1 MNAKERELEELVNQV
16 EADNVFSMPPLFELY
31 ATLFSILIA
40 IIFFIYPTMLVESEG
55 AYSIMLAIMPQTGWA
70 LSFFTACMLKAI
82 GLIIDNN
89 AMRIIGLLVSSVLYV
104 ALSVCYGFFFPSIGG
119 TAFACMAIFTILSI
133 PIVKYTTIRHKKE
146 DGK

>member
-16 EADNVFSMPPLFELY
+16 ETENVFSLPPLYELY

-55 AYSIMLAIMPQTGWA
+55 AYSIMLVVMPQTGWA

-89 AMRIIGLLVSSVLYV
+89 IMRVAGLVVSSALYIT
-104 ALSVCYGFFFPSIGG
+104 LSICYGFYFPSIGG
-119 TAFACMAIFTILSI
+119 TAFACMAIFTLFSI

-146 DGK
+146 EK